1 VDSGGL
7 KEACVIWGG
16 AHWHN
21 LANTTE
27 MSMLG
32 APAKR
37 AEPIAKPFGVW
48 TLVDPRNCVLD
59 GVLITPCQGAIFR
72 GKDMPG
78 HA

>member
-1 VDSGGL
+1 MIEL
-7 KEACVIWGG
+7 
-16 AHWHN
+16 
-21 LANTTE
+21 
-27 MSMLG
+27 SMLG
-32 APAKR
+32 GPAER

-59 GVLITPCQGAIFR
+59 GVLITPCEGAIFR